1 MTSVRLLRHSARMLA
16 VCISLLLSACAN
28 ISGLGGSAEYG
39 CKAPQGVQCD
49 SVSGNYYNAI
59 QNNLPSQRQHRPT
72 GTAITSSAT
81 GSQAVTV
88 RTASAAGATQIIG
101 KPGLDDASP
110 QALTASPLRSQTR
123 VLRLWFKPWEDA
135 DHDLYDQGFV
145 YVQIDSGRWLID
157 HAQQR
162 IRDAYAPIRPPRASS
177 LPASAPAAQPA
188 TVPGKPTDPRFFG
201 AGAPDGNSGPM
212 PAPFSAPSKP
222 LPGAIDLPADD
233 SQ

>member
-1 MTSVRLLRHSARMLA
+1 MRSIRLLRHSARMLA

-59 QNNLPSQRQHRPT
+59 QANLPSQRQHRPT
-72 GTAITSSAT
+72 GAAVNGTPSSSQPVSMRSTST
-81 GSQAVTV
+81 
-88 RTASAAGATQIIG
+88 AGAAPIIG
-101 KPGLDDASP
+101 KTGPDDASP
-110 QALTASPLRSQTR
+110 VALAASPLRSQTR

-162 IRDAYAPIRPPRASS
+162 IRDAYAPIRPPHT
-177 LPASAPAAQPA
+177 PSAPAAQSA

-201 AGAPDGNSGPM
+201 AAAPDGNSGPL
-212 PAPFSAPSKP
+212 PAPFSAPSKS
-222 LPGAIDLPADD
+222 LPGATDLPADD